1 MQLRVFVGPTYFK
14 DNLRTI
20 EAQFPKK
27 LRTTE
32 AHFEFTGPYKK
43 KACNT
48 DMVVW
53 LIPVIF
59 REFDEFVTHG
69 WTDRLTDEL
78 INGLMYTL
86 IETE

>member
-1 MQLRVFVGPTYFK
+1 MQLRVFVGPIYFK

-43 KACNT
+43 KACN
-48 DMVVW
+48 
-53 LIPVIF
+53 VI
-59 REFDEFVTHG
+59 EFSLKPQLFDVAT
-69 WTDRLTDEL
+69 
-78 INGLMYTL
+78 
-86 IETE
+86 

>member
-1 MQLRVFVGPTYFK
+1 MQLQVFVGPIYFK

-43 KACNT
+43 KKSVLGVPSRVLV
-48 DMVVW
+48 D
-53 LIPVIF
+53 P
-59 REFDEFVTHG
+59 RK
-69 WTDRLTDEL
+69 
-78 INGLMYTL
+78 
-86 IETE
+86 

>member
-1 MQLRVFVGPTYFK
+1 MLLSKEFLYYLIYLNQIAPCIRFIQFRVFVGPMYFK

-43 KACNT
+43 KKAC
-48 DMVVW
+48 
-53 LIPVIF
+53 IRPC
-59 REFDEFVTHG
+59 
-69 WTDRLTDEL
+69 
-78 INGLMYTL
+78 
-86 IETE
+86 

>member
-1 MQLRVFVGPTYFK
+1 MQLRVFNGPIYFK

-43 KACNT
+43 KECR
-48 DMVVW
+48 
-53 LIPVIF
+53 P
-59 REFDEFVTHG
+59 R
-69 WTDRLTDEL
+69 R
-78 INGLMYTL
+78 INESRTNPS
-86 IETE
+86 IRF

>member
-1 MQLRVFVGPTYFK
+1 MYQLYLYWIVLYIVYTIIFIRSIYFK

-43 KACNT
+43 SEMAQNSQSIAVMRIKS
-48 DMVVW
+48 
-53 LIPVIF
+53 
-59 REFDEFVTHG
+59 
-69 WTDRLTDEL
+69 
-78 INGLMYTL
+78 
-86 IETE
+86 

>member
-1 MQLRVFVGPTYFK
+1 MSTTDTSNILIILQLQIFIKLINFK

-43 KACNT
+43 KR
-48 DMVVW
+48 VG
-53 LIPVIF
+53 I
-59 REFDEFVTHG
+59 TH
-69 WTDRLTDEL
+69 DLTKNR
-78 INGLMYTL
+78 IH
-86 IETE
+86 

>member
-1 MQLRVFVGPTYFK
+1 MRLRVFVGLLYFK

-43 KACNT
+43 KRVYIKGHQWT
-48 DMVVW
+48 
-53 LIPVIF
+53 
-59 REFDEFVTHG
+59 RERRRRHQRT
-69 WTDRLTDEL
+69 RA
-78 INGLMYTL
+78 
-86 IETE
+86 

>member
-1 MQLRVFVGPTYFK
+1 MQLRVFVGPIYFK

-43 KACNT
+43 KSVCHHVRIGLCRLGFARFFPRRIT
-48 DMVVW
+48 
-53 LIPVIF
+53 F
-59 REFDEFVTHG
+59 RC
-69 WTDRLTDEL
+69 
-78 INGLMYTL
+78 GL
-86 IETE
+86 

>member
-1 MQLRVFVGPTYFK
+1 MHLRVFIEPIYFK

-43 KACNT
+43 KECIMKDVT
-48 DMVVW
+48 E
-53 LIPVIF
+53 LLF
-59 REFDEFVTHG
+59 RAEEDF
-69 WTDRLTDEL
+69 
-78 INGLMYTL
+78 
-86 IETE
+86 

>member
-1 MQLRVFVGPTYFK
+1 MIYAITSIYEPIYFK

-43 KACNT
+43 KS
-48 DMVVW
+48 
-53 LIPVIF
+53 
-59 REFDEFVTHG
+59 
-69 WTDRLTDEL
+69 
-78 INGLMYTL
+78 
-86 IETE
+86 

>member
-1 MQLRVFVGPTYFK
+1 MHLRVFIGPIYFK

-43 KACNT
+43 KRVFISLLA
-48 DMVVW
+48 
-53 LIPVIF
+53 
-59 REFDEFVTHG
+59 H
-69 WTDRLTDEL
+69 RLPKRL
-78 INGLMYTL
+78 
-86 IETE
+86 

>member
-1 MQLRVFVGPTYFK
+1 MQLRVFIKPINFK

-43 KACNT
+43 KRVYHSPLN
-48 DMVVW
+48 VQK
-53 LIPVIF
+53 
-59 REFDEFVTHG
+59 
-69 WTDRLTDEL
+69 
-78 INGLMYTL
+78 
-86 IETE
+86 

>member
-1 MQLRVFVGPTYFK
+1 MIYAIARPLYSK

-43 KACNT
+43 KAYSCQICA
-48 DMVVW
+48 
-53 LIPVIF
+53 LIIRFITTV
-59 REFDEFVTHG
+59 
-69 WTDRLTDEL
+69 
-78 INGLMYTL
+78 
-86 IETE
+86 

>member
-1 MQLRVFVGPTYFK
+1 MQSRVFVGTIYFK

-43 KACNT
+43 KRVYALGISDGN
-48 DMVVW
+48 
-53 LIPVIF
+53 LAQRP
-59 REFDEFVTHG
+59 
-69 WTDRLTDEL
+69 
-78 INGLMYTL
+78 
-86 IETE
+86 TEP